1 MLPLF
6 VSEAHGRIIQ
16 GQAPGTG
23 GLSSMA
29 QGHPIT
35 CFTKDQQGW
44 KLEKWEMDRGHRRG
58 RTPVTPSLGARD
70 PHPLSPGA
78 QAALGGKV
86 RGGHRG
92 VQRSQPVLCTDYIN
106 AFPAV
111 KRCVTSRPP
120 RALPPADF
128 WSSLGCVEGP
138 ECLWAVWDAWVPRVQ
153 ALT

>member
-6 VSEAHGRIIQ
+6 VSEAHGHIIQ

-35 CFTKDQQGW
+35 CFAKDQQGW

-58 RTPVTPSLGARD
+58 RTLATPSLGARD

-78 QAALGGKV
+78 QAALGGEVK
-86 RGGHRG
+86 GGTEGYNAASLSSARITSMPFQLSNVVSPANHLRLCPQPTSGPLRG
-92 VQRSQPVLCTDYIN
+92 VWKTLSVCGQRGIRGYYG
-106 AFPAV
+106 
-111 KRCVTSRPP
+111 SRP
-120 RALPPADF
+120 
-128 WSSLGCVEGP
+128 
-138 ECLWAVWDAWVPRVQ
+138 
-153 ALT
+153 

>member
-6 VSEAHGRIIQ
+6 VSLYVAHGHIIQ

-35 CFTKDQQGW
+35 CFAKDQQGW

-58 RTPVTPSLGARD
+58 RTPATPSLGTRD
-70 PHPLSPGA
+70 PHPQSPGV

-86 RGGHRG
+86 KGG
-92 VQRSQPVLCTDYIN
+92 T
-106 AFPAV
+106 
-111 KRCVTSRPP
+111 
-120 RALPPADF
+120 
-128 WSSLGCVEGP
+128 EG
-138 ECLWAVWDAWVPRVQ
+138 
-153 ALT
+153 